1 MKTLARKVLPAN
13 LKNMIRTFIAKFD
26 SLLLGLLSNS
36 FFLANPR
43 IANSLY
49 RLFSSKFNREQ
60 QAVLAGRLAYRASVG
75 VGEKTSALLRRNIH
89 RLEKGLSMK
98 PRRDVFAEE
107 FIVDTT
113 ICFSRCVAA
122 NRICKQELKWAQ
134 DVLNSYF
141 CAVTHT
147 ANIAEAYRI
156 FNQVSKYSD
165 KPQLD
170 NDALSIPYQ
179 HQQIEK
185 SLIDTD
191 SFTALCRQRRAVR
204 WFTNQS
210 VADADIDRAIE
221 IASLAPSA
229 CNRQPFEFFV
239 ANDRALAPSIA
250 KYAGGTAGF
259 VDNIPCTIV
268 VVGDLSAYPAERDRH
283 VIYIDGSLAAM
294 QLMLALETMG
304 LSSCPINWPDLDV
317 PEQKMA
323 KRLGLKPYERPIM
336 LIAVGYAAPDGMIP
350 YSQKKRVGVL
360 RKDIN

>member
-1 MKTLARKVLPAN
+1 MA
-13 LKNMIRTFIAKFD
+13 
-26 SLLLGLLSNS
+26 S
-36 FFLANPR
+36 PR
-43 IANSLY
+43 ISNVLY
-49 RLFSSKFNREQ
+49 RLFSAKFDREQ
-60 QAVLAGRLAYRASVG
+60 QAVLAGRLAYRGNTG
-75 VGEKTSALLRRNIH
+75 VGENSSALLRRNTH
-89 RLEKGLSMK
+89 RLEKGLSMQT
-98 PRRDVFAEE
+98 RRAVFAET
-107 FIVDTT
+107 FIVETAT
-113 ICFSRCVAA
+113 CFAQCVAA
-122 NRICKQELKWAQ
+122 DRICEQELKWAE
-134 DVLNSYF
+134 DVLISYF
-141 CAVTHT
+141 SAVTHT

-156 FNQVSKYSD
+156 FSQTSRCSGTSESGTA
-165 KPQLD
+165 PS
-170 NDALSIPYQ
+170 SIPYQ

-185 SLIDTD
+185 SHIDTD

-204 WFTNQS
+204 WFSEQA

-239 ANDRALAPSIA
+239 ANDRKLAPAIA
-250 KYAGGTAGF
+250 KYAGGTSGF

-294 QLMLALETMG
+294 QLMLALETRG

-350 YSQKKRVGVL
+350 FSQKKRVDVL

>member
-1 MKTLARKVLPAN
+1 MKTIARRLLPTH
-13 LKNMIRTFIAKFD
+13 LKNSIRAFFSRLD
-26 SLLLGLLSNS
+26 SILLDGLSKPA
-36 FFLANPR
+36 FLAHPR
-43 IANSLY
+43 LSSRIY
-49 RLFSSKFNREQ
+49 RLFSAKFDREQ
-60 QAVLAGRLAYRASVG
+60 EAVLAGRIAYKANTG
-75 VGEKTSALLRRNIH
+75 IGKQTSALLRRNTH
-89 RLEKGLSMK
+89 RLEKGLSMQ
-98 PRRDVFAEE
+98 PRRAVFAEE
-107 FIVDTT
+107 FIVETT
-113 ICFSRCVAA
+113 SCFAQCMAAEGICE
-122 NRICKQELKWAQ
+122 QELKWAE
-134 DVLNSYF
+134 DVLSSYF
-141 CAVTHT
+141 GAVTHT

-156 FNQVSKYSD
+156 FSQVSKCKE
-165 KPQLD
+165 KPQDD

-185 SLIDTD
+185 SHIDTD

-204 WFTNQS
+204 WFSEQP
-210 VADADIDRAIE
+210 VVDADIDRAIE

-239 ANDRALAPSIA
+239 ANDRELAPSIA
-250 KYAGGTAGF
+250 EYAGGTSGF

-323 KRLGLKPYERPIM
+323 KRLGLKPFERPIM

-350 YSQKKRVGVL
+350 FSQKKRAGVL
-360 RKDIN
+360 RKDI